1 MSALLI
7 LALVG
12 AAVADYKD
20 DDDKLHSQANLM
32 RLKSDLFN
40 RSPMYPGPT
49 KDDPLTVTLGF
60 TLQDIVKADSSTNEV
75 DLVYYEQ
82 QRWKL
87 NSLMW
92 DPNEYGNI
100 TDFRTSAADIW
111 TPDITAY
118 SSTRPVQ
125 VLSPQIAVVT
135 HDGSVMFIPAQ
146 RLSFMCDPTGVD
158 SEEGATCAV
167 KFGSWV
173 YSGFEI
179 DLKTD
184 TDQVDLSS
192 YYASSKYEILS
203 ATQTRQVQHYS
214 CCPEPYIDVNLVV
227 KFRERR

>member
-1 MSALLI
+1 
-7 LALVG
+7 
-12 AAVADYKD
+12 DYKD

-49 KDDPLTVTLGF
+49 KDDPLTVYLSF
-60 TLQDIVKADSSTNEV
+60 SLLDIVKADSSTNEV
-75 DLVYYEQ
+75 DLVYWEQ
-82 QRWKL
+82 QSWKL

-125 VLSPQIAVVT
+125 VLSPQNALVNSSGHVQYL
-135 HDGSVMFIPAQ
+135 PAQ

-167 KFGSWV
+167 KFGSWS
-173 YSGFEI
+173 YGGWEI

-203 ATQTRQVQHYS
+203 ATQTRSERFYE
-214 CCPEPYIDVNLVV
+214 CCKEPYPDVNLVV
-227 KFRERR
+227 KFRERRAGNGFFRNLFDSR